1 MLGLLLAPVTLP
13 LSGFRFVL
21 NQIAQMAERE
31 LLDED
36 RIREDLLLLQVQLDD
51 GEITED
57 EYLAREADVIARLRL
72 AREYRE
78 RQARGGD

>member
-13 LSGFRFVL
+13 VSGLRFVL

-36 RIREDLLLLQVQLDD
+36 RIREDLLLLQLQLDD

-57 EYLAREADVIARLRL
+57 EYLAREADVMARLRM

-78 RQARGGD
+78 RQARGE

>member
-13 LSGFRFVL
+13 FTGFRFIL
-21 NQIAQMAERE
+21 NQIAEMAERE
-31 LLDED
+31 LLDEG
-36 RIREDLLLLQVQLDD
+36 RIRENLLLLQVQLEE

-57 EYLAREADVIARLRL
+57 EYLAREGDVMARLRM

-78 RQARGGD
+78 RQARGG

>member
-13 LSGFRFVL
+13 VSGLRFIF

-36 RIREDLLLLQVQLDD
+36 RIREDLLLLQVQLDEGD
-51 GEITED
+51 ITED
-57 EYLAREADVIARLRL
+57 EYLVREADVIARLRL

-78 RQARGGD
+78 RQPR

>member
-78 RQARGGD
+78 RRARGG

>member
-13 LSGFRFVL
+13 FSGFRFIL
-21 NQIAQMAERE
+21 DQLAQMAERE

-36 RIREDLLLLQVQLDD
+36 RIREDLLLLQLQLDE
-51 GEITED
+51 GEIGED

-78 RQARGGD
+78 RQARGG

>member
-13 LSGFRFVL
+13 LSGFRFIL
-21 NQIAQMAERE
+21 TQLAQMAERE

-36 RIREDLLLLQVQLDD
+36 RIREDLLLLQVELDE

-57 EYLAREADVIARLRL
+57 EYLAREADVMARLRL

-78 RQARGGD
+78 RQARGG

>member
-21 NQIAQMAERE
+21 SQIAQMAERE
-31 LLDED
+31 LVDED
-36 RIREDLLLLQVQLDD
+36 RIREDLLLLQLQLDD

-57 EYLAREADVIARLRL
+57 EYLSREADVMARLRL

-78 RQARGGD
+78 RQARGG